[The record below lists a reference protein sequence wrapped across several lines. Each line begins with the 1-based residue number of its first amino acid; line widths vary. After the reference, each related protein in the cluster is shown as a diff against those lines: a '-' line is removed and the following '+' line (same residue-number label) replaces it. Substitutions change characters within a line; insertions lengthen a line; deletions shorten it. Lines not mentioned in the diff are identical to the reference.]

1 MDRILKEHRK
11 SILTAVVFVLL
22 AVLMW
27 LRQSADSHTE
37 ILTREKPG
45 GSVRQEQI
53 ICQTG
58 DGVTQELELEIHP
71 QEYSEQETEEYVR
84 QAVSLWEQEYLGE
97 NDSEKAIYE
106 ALKLPDTMM
115 DGMVTVSY
123 ESSEYDIYLPEV
135 YTDRNPLSAGDF
147 AAQRKPGMVSGTG
160 CPGDRKGRTEQS
172 ESA

>member
-84 QAVSLWEQEYLGE
+84 QAVSLWKQEYLGE

-106 ALKLPDTMM
+106 AL
-115 DGMVTVSY
+115 
-123 ESSEYDIYLPEV
+123 
-135 YTDRNPLSAGDF
+135 
-147 AAQRKPGMVSGTG
+147 
-160 CPGDRKGRTEQS
+160 
-172 ESA
+172 

>member
-1 MDRILKEHRK
+1 MGREDCRYSSLKKRGILDRILKEHRK

-71 QEYSEQETEEYVR
+71 QEYYRTGNGGICETG
-84 QAVSLWEQEYLGE
+84 SITL
-97 NDSEKAIYE
+97 
-106 ALKLPDTMM
+106 
-115 DGMVTVSY
+115 
-123 ESSEYDIYLPEV
+123 
-135 YTDRNPLSAGDF
+135 
-147 AAQRKPGMVSGTG
+147 GTG
-160 CPGDRKGRTEQS
+160 IFGRE
-172 ESA
+172 

>member
-58 DGVTQELELEIHP
+58 DGDAGTGIGN
-71 QEYSEQETEEYVR
+71 T
-84 QAVSLWEQEYLGE
+84 
-97 NDSEKAIYE
+97 
-106 ALKLPDTMM
+106 
-115 DGMVTVSY
+115 
-123 ESSEYDIYLPEV
+123 
-135 YTDRNPLSAGDF
+135 SAGIF
-147 AAQRKPGMVSGTG
+147 RTGNGGICETGSITLGTG
-160 CPGDRKGRTEQS
+160 VFGRE
-172 ESA
+172 